1 MNSLQLPC
9 ESSPLPADK
18 SPRKDMVRV
27 RKVTL
32 PLLRAVFFAALSFFC
47 VLSWG
52 EPLGRLFFT
61 PEERANLDRAR
72 LTGGN
77 LDQEQE
83 STPDQQPE
91 SLTLNGIVKR
101 SSGKITVW
109 VNHAVQNETDFPPGT
124 KAQVGKSKQAD
135 FPVPVQK
142 TGKTVTL
149 KVGQTLNIDSREI
162 QEAYLAPAATAQP
175 PTPPTAAETGAA
187 PTNKAGTRH
196 GG

>member
-1 MNSLQLPC
+1 MNINNQLKSLQ
-9 ESSPLPADK
+9 
-18 SPRKDMVRV
+18 
-27 RKVTL
+27 
-32 PLLRAVFFAALSFFC
+32 PLLRAAFFVALASFC
-47 VLSWG
+47 ALSWG
-52 EPLGRLFFT
+52 GPLGRLFFT

-77 LDQEQE
+77 PEQGQEQE
-83 STPDQQPE
+83 STPDPQPE

-109 VNHAVQNETDFPPGT
+109 VNHAAQHETDFPSGT

-135 FPVPVQK
+135 FPVLVQK

-149 KVGQTLNIDSREI
+149 KVGQTLNIDSGEI

-175 PTPPTAAETGAA
+175 PTPPTAAEKGAT
-187 PTNKAGTRH
+187 PTNETGKFN